1 MYTFH
6 PVLPS
11 FRLSSPS
18 SSSAEFLANYPSL
31 SRVAHTVGIIW
42 TTTRQ
47 SDLSYGSD
55 EYLCTYRWKKR
66 NRCVKYWGTGN
77 EALNHATINTHSQ
90 LFPSPVHERWRSHT
104 AFFWTHPSP
113 HNTIPFGSGLHR
125 ELQQRRRG
133 PNTFISAPAAS
144 VADVL
149 VRCSFGNRINLTAW
163 H

>member
-18 SSSAEFLANYPSL
+18 SSSDRTVEFLANYPSP

-77 EALNHATINTHSQ
+77 AALNHATINTHSQ

-113 HNTIPFGSGLHR
+113 QHNAIWRWPPPWT
-125 ELQQRRRG
+125 
-133 PNTFISAPAAS
+133 AAKVPRAKYFHLCS
-144 VADVL
+144 SCFCGRCTGEVL
-149 VRCSFGNRINLTAW
+149 FW
-163 H
+163 EQD